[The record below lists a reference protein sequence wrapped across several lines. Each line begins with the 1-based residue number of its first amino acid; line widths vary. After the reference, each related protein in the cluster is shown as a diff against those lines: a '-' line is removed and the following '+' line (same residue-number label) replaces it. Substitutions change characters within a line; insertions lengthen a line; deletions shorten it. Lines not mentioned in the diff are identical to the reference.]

1 MKEFIPT
8 PSVSQFNF
16 GPLTIHFY
24 AVCII
29 LGIVVAITI
38 GKRRSPENSELISE
52 IAAYMIPS
60 GIVGA
65 RIYHVITTP
74 EKYFNRNFLDAFKIW
89 EGGLG
94 IWGAIVGGA
103 VGGFVAL
110 KKYGKSD
117 QFLILADALA
127 PGLLFAQAI
136 GRLGNWFNGELFG
149 RPTTFPWAL
158 NIPIEKRPV
167 GFENFATFHPTFL
180 YEALWSIFIAVIL
193 LRLTKKKGQI
203 FWLYVALYSLG
214 RAVIESLRTDYSHL
228 LFGIRLNV
236 WTSLICISVGAWQYL
251 KIEKQQV
258 G

>member
-29 LGIVVAITI
+29 LGIFVAITI
-38 GKRRSPENSELISE
+38 GKRRSPENSELLNE
-52 IAAYMIPS
+52 IAAYVIPS
-60 GIVGA
+60 GILGA

-74 EKYFNRNFLDAFKIW
+74 EKYFNHNFLDAFKIW

-103 VGGFVAL
+103 VGGYVAL
-110 KKYGKSD
+110 MKYGKSD

-136 GRLGNWFNGELFG
+136 GRLGNWFNGELYG
-149 RPTTFPWAL
+149 KPTNLPWAL
-158 NIPIEKRPV
+158 RIP
-167 GFENFATFHPTFL
+167 GSAQTYHPTFL
-180 YEALWSIFIAVIL
+180 YEAIWCFVGALFL
-193 LRLTKKKGQI
+193 LRSERLRKLASGKT
-203 FWLYVALYSLG
+203 FLLYVLIYTSGRGWIEALRIDNAHRIG
-214 RAVIESLRTDYSHL
+214 GV
-228 LFGIRLNV
+228 RLNV
-236 WTSLICISVGAWQYL
+236 WVSALVFATTLYFYL
-251 KIEKQQV
+251 RKPKNSKVE
-258 G
+258 